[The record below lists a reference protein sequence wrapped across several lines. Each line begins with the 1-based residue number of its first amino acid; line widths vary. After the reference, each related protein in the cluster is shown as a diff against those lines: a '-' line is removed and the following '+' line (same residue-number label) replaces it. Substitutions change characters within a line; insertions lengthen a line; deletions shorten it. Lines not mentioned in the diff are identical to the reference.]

1 MLPYRLL
8 LHLYPSSFRAEYGE
22 EMLAIFAGR
31 WRAASGALARLALL
45 AGAVADVVPNALRAH
60 ADLLRQDAR
69 YTLRTMARSPGFA
82 ATALV
87 VTALGIGATT
97 ATFSIADHVL
107 LRPLPYRDP
116 DRIVKLWQE
125 SSRGTS
131 RGEFSA
137 SNYRDWKRRARSFEA
152 MGAYRPLAANLVG
165 QGEPARV
172 SGWAVD
178 PGLFTALGARPA
190 LGRLLLP
197 SDDLAGAPGAVVL
210 SDGLWRGRFGADPG
224 ILGRKVLLDDEAYTV
239 AGVLPRG
246 FDFPT
251 RDTELWTA
259 TRFDKIALQDRN
271 DPWLLAVAKLKRGVT
286 LEQARGEMRAIA
298 AQLEREYPKENA
310 QQSATVT
317 RLRDEIPRRS
327 RVMVIVLFGAALGLL
342 LIACTNLA
350 NLQLARALARR
361 KELAVRTAMGA
372 GRQRLARQLVTESLL
387 LALIGGALGLALAAA
402 AVPMAARL
410 IPMSLPASDLPRVD
424 LPILLFALLLT
435 GVTGVG
441 FGVGPALSACSD
453 AESGGL
459 KEGER
464 AGVGRSTER
473 LRALLV
479 VAEVTASVAL
489 LIGSGL
495 LLRALWRLQSTDPGF
510 RSEGVLTMRTN
521 LPIPRYGQTQKRAL
535 LYRRI
540 LSDVRALPGVSRA
553 AYTSGLPMVMRGGIW
568 GVTPEGQPQDP
579 DHSRTA
585 SLRFVT
591 PGFFDTMGIALRAGR
606 EFTENDTAK
615 MPFVAV
621 VSESLARRYWPG
633 ESPLGRR
640 IKVAF
645 NDREIVGVVADVR
658 VRGFEQTS
666 EPQVYLSYQ
675 QVDDDSIIGYIPKDL
690 VIRVTSRPAALLP
703 GIRAAVA
710 KADPTLPISEVRML
724 ADIVDADTAP
734 RQVQLRVLGGFA
746 ALAFL
751 LAGLGIHGLLAFTVS
766 QRAREIGV
774 RMALGAQAG
783 SILRM
788 ILRQGALLA
797 AAGVLLGTGLAY
809 AAGRAMQALLA
820 GVSPADF
827 PTFAAA
833 IALSL
838 AMTLLGSLL
847 PALRAARL
855 DPVIVMRAE

>member
-1 MLPYRLL
+1 VRFYGLL
-8 LHLYPSSFRAEYGE
+8 LHLYPASFRVEYGDD
-22 EMLAIFAGR
+22 MRAMFARR
-31 WRAASGALARLALL
+31 WQAARGALPRLALL
-45 AGAVADVVPNALRAH
+45 AGAAADVLSNALSAH

-82 ATALV
+82 ATAIV

-107 LRPLPYRDP
+107 LRPLPYRDSE
-116 DRIVKLWQE
+116 RLVKLWQE
-125 SSRGTS
+125 SLTGTS

-137 SNYRDWKRRARSFEA
+137 SNYRDWKRLARSFEA

-172 SGWAVD
+172 SGWAVEPD
-178 PGLFTALGARPA
+178 LFSTLGARPA
-190 LGRLLLP
+190 MGRLLLA
-197 SDDLAGAPGAVVL
+197 SDDLTGAPGAVVL
-210 SDGLWRGRFGADPG
+210 SDGLWKGRFGADPG

-239 AGVLPRG
+239 VGVMPRG

-259 TRFDKIALQDRN
+259 TRFDENALADRG
-271 DPWLLAVAKLKRGVT
+271 DGWLLAVARLKRGVS
-286 LEQARGEMRAIA
+286 LAQARSEMRVIA

-310 QQSATVT
+310 RQSATVT

-350 NLQLARALARR
+350 NLLLSRALARR
-361 KELAVRTAMGA
+361 RELAVRTAMGA
-372 GRQRLARQLVTESLL
+372 GRQRLARQLITESLI
-387 LALIGGALGLALAAA
+387 LALVGGALGLALAAA

-410 IPMSLPASDLPRVD
+410 IPMSLPVSELPRVD
-424 LPILLFALLLT
+424 LPILVFALLLT
-435 GVTGVG
+435 SVTGVG
-441 FGVGPALSACSD
+441 FGVAPALRACAD

-464 AGVGRSTER
+464 AGVGRRTER
-473 LRALLV
+473 LQALLV

-495 LLRALWRLQSTDPGF
+495 LLRALWRLQSVDPGF
-510 RSEGVLTMRTN
+510 RSQGVLTMRTN
-521 LPIPRYGQTQKRAL
+521 LPLPRYGETQKRAL
-535 LYRRI
+535 LYRRV
-540 LSDVRALPGVSRA
+540 LSDVRALPGVSNA

-579 DHSRTA
+579 DHARSA

-606 EFTENDTAK
+606 EFAETDTAK
-615 MPFVAV
+615 MPFVVV
-621 VSESLARRYWPG
+621 VSESLARRYWP
-633 ESPLGRR
+633 EENALGRR
-640 IKVAF
+640 LKVAF

-666 EPQVYLSYQ
+666 EPQIYLSYQ
-675 QVDDDSIIGYIPKDL
+675 QVDDSSIIGYIPKDL
-690 VIRVTSRPAALLP
+690 VIRTTSRPAALLP

-724 ADIVDADTAP
+724 SEIVEADTAP

-751 LAGLGIHGLLAFTVS
+751 LAGIGIHGLLAFTVS

-788 ILRQGALLA
+788 VLRQGTLLA
-797 AAGVLLGTGLAY
+797 AAGVVLGAGLAY
-809 AAGRAMQALLA
+809 AAGKAMQALLA
-820 GVSPADF
+820 GVSPADV

-833 IALSL
+833 IVLSL
-838 AMTLLGSLL
+838 AMTLLGSLF

-855 DPVIVMRAE
+855 DPAIVMRAE

>member
-8 LHLYPSSFRAEYGE
+8 LRLYPSSFRAEYGD
-22 EMLAIFAGR
+22 EMRAIFVKR
-31 WRAASGALARLALL
+31 WQAASGALARVALL
-45 AGAVADVVPNALRAH
+45 SGALADVLPNAMRAH

-69 YTLRTMARSPGFA
+69 YTLRTMARAPGFA
-82 ATALV
+82 ATAIV
-87 VTALGIGATT
+87 VTALGVGATT

-107 LRPLPYRDP
+107 LRPLPYREP
-116 DRIVKLWQE
+116 DRLVKVWRE
-125 SSRGTS
+125 AFRGTG

-137 SNYRDWKRRARSFEA
+137 GNYRDWKRRARSFEA

-178 PGLFTALGARPA
+178 PDLFLTLGTRPA
-190 LGRLLLP
+190 LGRLLLA
-197 SDDLAGAPGAVVL
+197 SDDLEGAPGAAVL
-210 SDGLWRGRFGADPG
+210 SDGLWRARFGEDPG
-224 ILGRKVLLDDEAYTV
+224 ILGRKILLDDEAYTV
-239 AGVLPRG
+239 VGVMPRG
-246 FDFPT
+246 FAFPA

-259 TRFDKIALQDRN
+259 TRFDKNALADRS
-271 DPWLLAVAKLKRGVT
+271 DAWLLAVARLKRGVT
-286 LEQARGEMRAIA
+286 LEQARSEMRLLA

-310 QQSATVT
+310 RLSATVT
-317 RLRDEIPRRS
+317 RLRDEIPRQS
-327 RVMVIVLFGAALGLL
+327 RVMVIALFGAALGLL

-350 NLQLARALARR
+350 NLLLARALARR

-372 GRQRLARQLVTESLL
+372 GRQRLARQLITESLI
-387 LALIGGALGLALAAA
+387 LALVGGALGLALAAA

-410 IPMSLPASDLPRVD
+410 IPMALPVSELPSVD
-424 LPILLFALLLT
+424 FPILLFALLLT
-435 GVTGVG
+435 SVTGVG
-441 FGVGPALSACSD
+441 FGVAPALRACAD
-453 AESGGL
+453 AETGGL
-459 KEGER
+459 REGAR
-464 AGVGRSTER
+464 TGASHRTER
-473 LRALLV
+473 LRAILV

-495 LLRALWRLQSTDPGF
+495 LLRALWRLQSVDPGF

-521 LPIPRYGQTQKRAL
+521 LPLPSYGATEKRAR

-540 LSDVRALPGVSRA
+540 LSDVRALPGVSSA

-568 GVTPEGQPQDP
+568 SATPEGQPPDP
-579 DHSRTA
+579 EHSSSA

-591 PGFFDTMGIALRAGR
+591 PGYFDTMRIALRAGR
-606 EFTENDTAK
+606 DIAETDAAK
-615 MPFVAV
+615 MPFVVV
-621 VSESLARRYWPG
+621 VSESLARKYWPG

-640 IKVAF
+640 LKVAF
-645 NDREIVGVVADVR
+645 NDREIVGVVGDVR
-658 VRGFEQTS
+658 VRGLEPTS

-675 QVDDDSIIGYIPKDL
+675 QVEDSSIIGYVPKDI
-690 VIRVTSRPAALLP
+690 VIRVTSQPAALLA

-710 KADPTLPISEVRML
+710 KADPQLPVSEVRML
-724 ADIVDADTAP
+724 SDIVEADTAP

-751 LAGLGIHGLLAFTVS
+751 LAGIGLHGLLAFTVS

-788 ILRQGALLA
+788 VLRQGTLLA
-797 AAGVLLGTGLAY
+797 AAGVLLGAGLAY

-820 GVSPADF
+820 GVSPADI

-833 IALSL
+833 IVLSL
-838 AMTLLGSLL
+838 AMTLLGSLF

-855 DPVIVMRAE
+855 DPAIVMRAE

>member
-8 LHLYPSSFRAEYGE
+8 LHLYPSSFRAEYQE
-22 EMLAIFAGR
+22 EMRVIFTKR
-31 WRAASGALARLALL
+31 WQAASGALARLALL
-45 AGAVADVVPNALRAH
+45 AGAAADVLPNALSAH

-69 YTLRTMARSPGFA
+69 YALRTMARSPGFA
-82 ATALV
+82 ATAIV

-116 DRIVKLWQE
+116 ERLVKLWQE
-125 SSRGTS
+125 PFHGTS
-131 RGEFSA
+131 RWEFSPA
-137 SNYRDWKRRARSFEA
+137 NYRDWKRRARSFEA
-152 MGAYRPLAANLVG
+152 AGCYRPLAANLVG
-165 QGEPARV
+165 QGLPTRV
-172 SGWAVD
+172 SGWAVEPD
-178 PGLFTALGARPA
+178 LFSTLGARPA
-190 LGRLLLP
+190 LGRVLLA

-210 SDGLWRGRFGADPG
+210 SEGLWKGRFGADPG
-224 ILGRKVLLDDEAYTV
+224 ILGTKILLDDESYTV
-239 AGVLPRG
+239 VGVMPRG

-259 TRFDKIALQDRN
+259 TRFNEENYADRT
-271 DPWLLAVAKLKRGVT
+271 DSWLLAVARLKRGVT
-286 LEQARGEMRAIA
+286 LEQARSEMRLIA

-310 QQSATVT
+310 RLSATVT
-317 RLRDEIPRRS
+317 RLRDEIPRQS
-327 RVMVIVLFGAALGLL
+327 RVIVIALFGAALGLL

-350 NLQLARALARR
+350 NLLLARALARR

-372 GRQRLARQLVTESLL
+372 GRQRLARQLITESLI
-387 LALIGGALGLALAAA
+387 LALVGGALGLALAAA
-402 AVPMAARL
+402 AVPMASRL
-410 IPMSLPASDLPRVD
+410 IPLSLPISGLPQVD
-424 LPILLFALLLT
+424 VRILFFALLLT
-435 GVTGVG
+435 SVTGVG
-441 FGVGPALSACSD
+441 FGVAPALRACAD
-453 AESGGL
+453 AETGGL
-459 KEGER
+459 REGAR
-464 AGVGRSTER
+464 TGASRGTER

-495 LLRALWRLQSTDPGF
+495 LLRALWRLQSVDPGF

-521 LPIPRYGQTQKRAL
+521 LPLPSYEPTEKRAL

-540 LSDVRALPGVSRA
+540 LSDVRALPGVSNA
-553 AYTSGLPMVMRGGIW
+553 AYVSGLPMVMRGGIW
-568 GVTPEGQPQDP
+568 SAVPSGQPQEP
-579 DHSRTA
+579 GEEQTA
-585 SLRFVT
+585 SLRFAT
-591 PGFFDTMGIALRAGR
+591 PAFFATMGIALRAGR
-606 EFTENDTAK
+606 DIAETDTAK
-615 MPFVAV
+615 MPFVVV
-621 VSESLARRYWPG
+621 VSESLARRYWPR
-633 ESPLGRR
+633 ESALGHRL
-640 IKVAF
+640 KVAF

-658 VRGFEQTS
+658 VRGLEQSS

-675 QVDDDSIIGYIPKDL
+675 QVEDRSIIGYVPKDL

-710 KADPTLPISEVRML
+710 KADPQLPISEVRML
-724 ADIVDADTAP
+724 SDIVDADTAP

-751 LAGLGIHGLLAFTVS
+751 LAGIGIHGLLAFTVS

-788 ILRQGALLA
+788 IIGQGALLA
-797 AAGVLLGTGLAY
+797 AAGALLGAGLAY
-809 AAGRAMQALLA
+809 SAGRAMQVLLA
-820 GVSPADF
+820 GVSPADI

-833 IALSL
+833 IVLSL
-838 AMTLLGSLL
+838 AMTLLGSIL

-855 DPVIVMRAE
+855 DPAIVMRAE